1 MTLEKTTVIDHDHE
15 TPSQRAERVGRALA
29 ALRAVR
35 LPEPRQTALLQEIET
50 LRVMSLH
57 RQPGEGTMALRVIQP
72 SGAGKSEAAKQYK
85 AFVEAQPGRDPG
97 KRPVVHV
104 TLDTTGTPRSMS
116 ESILTA
122 YGDEYASDGK
132 ESLLLKRV
140 RKAIEMEGTE
150 LLIIDELKHCSE
162 KVMGKDV
169 SNTLKNMLTEGW
181 VPIVFLGTDKAKR
194 LFREN
199 RELSNRCRPQLSL
212 QPLAHRIDTDLVLWE
227 GFLGGM
233 DAEIVRLKLLPEAS
247 GLAEPELAKALCEA
261 CGGLIGEFLL
271 VLWDAFAVVVAR
283 RGRYIEVADLH
294 HAVDVRYV
302 LEGHLDAN
310 PLDPLLH
317 GGATAA

>member
-1 MTLEKTTVIDHDHE
+1 MKNHDDE

-29 ALRAVR
+29 ALKTVL
-35 LPEPRQTALLQEIET
+35 LPEPRQGELLEAMET
-50 LRVMSLH
+50 LRVMSVH

-72 SGAGKSEAAKQYK
+72 SGAGKSETAKQYK
-85 AFVEAQPGRDPG
+85 SFVEAQPDRDPT
-97 KRPVVHV
+97 KKPVMHV

-116 ESILTA
+116 ESILIG
-122 YGDEYASDGK
+122 YGDEYATDGK

-150 LLIIDELKHCSE
+150 VLIIDELNHCSD

-169 SNTLKNMLTEGW
+169 SNTLKNMMTQGW
-181 VPIVFLGTDKAKR
+181 VSVVFLGTSKANR
-194 LFREN
+194 LFKEN

-212 QPLAHRIDTDLVLWE
+212 QPLDADIPADLQLWE

-247 GLAEPELAKALCEA
+247 GLADPFLAEALCRA

-271 VLWDAFAVVVAR
+271 VLWDAFGEVVGR
-283 RGRYIEVADLH
+283 RGRFIEVADLH
-294 HAVDVRYV
+294 RAVDVRY
-302 LEGHLDAN
+302 LLDGHLDAN
-310 PLDPLLH
+310 PLDHLLRPPRN
-317 GGATAA
+317 AA